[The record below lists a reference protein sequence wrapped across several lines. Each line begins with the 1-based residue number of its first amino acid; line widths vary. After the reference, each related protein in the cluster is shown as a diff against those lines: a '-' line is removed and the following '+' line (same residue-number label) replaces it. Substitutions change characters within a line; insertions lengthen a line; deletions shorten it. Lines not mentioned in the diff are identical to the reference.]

1 MAYGGDRSGN
11 GGLDNGD
18 VSNPSLL
25 QRSISLNGH
34 IALKMTVLQEERQS
48 SGGPRV
54 GVCVRAGEHVRA
66 CVRARANKED

>member
-18 VSNPSLL
+18 VSNPL
-25 QRSISLNGH
+25 RSGKSIALNGH

-48 SGGPRV
+48 SGGPGV
-54 GVCVRAGEHVRA
+54 TVCVCVSEQVCVRV
-66 CVRARANKED
+66 CVCTNKKD

>member
-18 VSNPSLL
+18 VSNPL
-25 QRSISLNGH
+25 RSGKSIALNGH

-48 SGGPRV
+48 SGGPGVTACVCERASV
-54 GVCVRAGEHVRA
+54 CACVCVHE
-66 CVRARANKED
+66 